1 MAIMRQLVWILG
13 ALWIVAPAFAQD
25 DAPQSPFA
33 GGGGAQVFTRVDEVN
48 PMDSVK
54 TFLAKADIK
63 LSGDQEKALK
73 PSVDAAYK
81 QMQDVSERMGAPFGG
96 QRGSGG
102 PRGERGSDF
111 GGANRGGGFRG
122 RGDAANNPLNAELRR
137 INDDLVAKI
146 NAVLKPDQQMA
157 LKKFQNDQ
165 IKAAGGFSALKLV
178 MAEAGAPLTAEQ
190 EPQIQAFY
198 VEDAQQRIQLLRE
211 SQGQPDPAKMAELER
226 TTMAKVARLLS
237 PAQRKALLDSRA
249 KSRPQ

>member
-81 QMQDVSERMGAPFGG
+81 QMQDVSERM
-96 QRGSGG
+96 
-102 PRGERGSDF
+102 
-111 GGANRGGGFRG
+111 GANRGGGFRG